1 MLLEADVTISDDGF
15 DDIISMLDIDDD
27 YEDIIN
33 VQKLSEIE
41 LMDMLCEIN
50 DSLMKGKALFSP
62 NSLSQREEH
71 SLRLAIIVEI
81 SRRREL
87 RQ

>member
-1 MLLEADVTISDDGF
+1 MTMSDDGF
-15 DDIISMLDIDDD
+15 DEIVSMLDIDDD
-27 YEDIIN
+27 YEDIVN
-33 VQKLSEIE
+33 VQKLSDLE

-50 DSLMKGKALFSP
+50 DSLMNSKALFIP